1 MGAKAMVRE
10 RAHAERRRAEVAGL
24 DARWPGQ
31 VQMIRAAQIAF
42 EGLVLDCALLDT
54 SRGGARVHL
63 LASAQVPEI
72 VTLRADGE
80 SWTVQRRWQKGQEVG
95 FKVVGNGPSS

>member
-1 MGAKAMVRE
+1 METTATVRE
-10 RAHAERRRAEVAGL
+10 GARVERRAEVVGL

-42 EGLVLDCALLDT
+42 GGSVLDCALLDT
-54 SRGGARVHL
+54 SRGGARVYL
-63 LASAQVPEI
+63 LAPAEVPEI

-80 SWTVQRRWQKGQEVG
+80 SWTVQRRWQKGREAG
-95 FKVVGNGPSS
+95 FKVVGNGPPP